1 MFFLFFKDLTT
12 SFLNS
17 IFWMNIVKLIKSKI
31 SKKDRFISG
40 GYEDKALVL
49 ASEFFALKK
58 PAEKKDG
65 YARLTEY
72 SFFEKVV

>member
-1 MFFLFFKDLTT
+1 
-12 SFLNS
+12 
-17 IFWMNIVKLIKSKI
+17 MNIAKFIKSKI

-40 GYEDKALVL
+40 GYEDKVLVL
-49 ASEFFALKK
+49 ASELFALKK

>member
-1 MFFLFFKDLTT
+1 MFVQRDKK
-12 SFLNS
+12 
-17 IFWMNIVKLIKSKI
+17 MNILKFIKSKI

-40 GYEDKALVL
+40 GYEEKTLVL

-58 PAEKKDG
+58 PSEKKDG

-72 SFFEKVV
+72 SFFEKVI

>member
-1 MFFLFFKDLTT
+1 
-12 SFLNS
+12 
-17 IFWMNIVKLIKSKI
+17 MNIVKFIKSKI

-40 GYEDKALVL
+40 GYEDKPLVL